1 MSKDTNKD
9 SKNNSQIVYN
19 NYFLILD
26 PNLIKNTENLASLFK
41 PFKQN
46 FTQTSFLSQ
55 KRKAENKIII
65 NGEEANDLEIDVNIN
80 KIYQKKEK
88 NINS

>member
-55 KRKAENKIII
+55 KRKAEKI
-65 NGEEANDLEIDVNIN
+65 ESSCAAVF
-80 KIYQKKEK
+80 
-88 NINS
+88 SATFS